1 MAVEDRPE
9 EQEESRTLVP
19 VGPQEIVLAGTREL
33 AVPQGMTSEEAE
45 ELKARAR
52 EIARQLESASGSKE
66 MEVVDSVTSV
76 GIQAQRQAGAEL
88 ELLRARVGEMLTRE
102 GPGGQVAKDLVDL
115 RLTLNR
121 INPQELSE
129 SGIRRVLK
137 LIPGANAA
145 LGVLE
150 KIAIRYETIS
160 KQVVVIEKRLR
171 DGRMMLLRDNI
182 ELKML
187 YEQVEAQQVPIKK
200 NAYLGELLMQQLS
213 ELLER
218 TTDPR
223 KRDRIQSALY
233 DVSMRVQDLRTMEE
247 VHAQLFVSIEMT
259 RENNTRLGQAV
270 DRTLTL
276 AANTLMVGLAIQTA
290 LARQKRVLE
299 ATQRTREFLGE
310 LITANAS
317 AIKQHTA
324 EIGDVYKQP
333 IIALDKITQAHND
346 LMEAMDIA
354 DRLKTEGIDSAR
366 ENIAKLRQL
375 STELQERS
383 SGLREQREAPSLEA

>member
-1 MAVEDRPE
+1 MAMEDRPD
-9 EQEESRTLVP
+9 EQEEIKTLVP
-19 VGPQEIVLAGTREL
+19 VGPQEIVIAGRGEL
-33 AVPQGMTSEEAE
+33 AAPQGMTAEEAQ
-45 ELKARAR
+45 ELKARAI
-52 EIARQLESASGSKE
+52 EIASQLERASGSKE
-66 MEVVDSVTSV
+66 MEVIDSISSV

-88 ELLRARVGEMLTRE
+88 ELLRAGVGEMFARE
-102 GPGGQVAKDLVDL
+102 GAGGQVAKDLVDL
-115 RLTLNR
+115 RLTLDK

-137 LIPGANAA
+137 VIPGVNAA

-150 KIAIRYETIS
+150 KIAVRYETVS
-160 KQVVVIEKRLR
+160 KQVVIIEKRLR
-171 DGRMMLLRDNI
+171 DGRMMLRRDNI
-182 ELKML
+182 ELRKL

-213 ELLER
+213 GLLER

-247 VHAQLFVSIEMT
+247 VHTQLFVSIEMT

-276 AANTLMVGLAIQTA
+276 AANTLMIGLAIQTA

-310 LITANAS
+310 LIVANAV
-317 AIKQHTA
+317 AIRQHTA

-354 DRLKTEGIDSAR
+354 DRLKTEGIDAAR

-375 STELQERS
+375 TGELQERS
-383 SGLREQREAPSLEA
+383 AGLREQREAPSLEA